1 MKMRL
6 FFIALA
12 TFSTTWAFSN
22 DSLAN
27 DITAQKVFLSYRS
40 MQLLTPK
47 PILVD
52 ALIAESC
59 VVGPSTNVHAES
71 KERYGVHAG
80 VPVNFYANDV
90 ARSAIDRGAKAYSTG
105 AVIVKE
111 KLSPGG
117 KVLAVGGMLKRS
129 PGFDAANGDWEY
141 FYGEGLKTITA
152 GRIESCV
159 SCHSKARHSDYV
171 YLRKARL
178 TP

>member
-27 DITAQKVFLSYRS
+27 DIPAQQVFLSYRS

-80 VPVNFYANDV
+80 VPVNFYANEV
-90 ARSAIDRGAKAYSTG
+90 ASSALEFGTNIYSIGATF
-105 AVIVKE
+105 VKE
-111 KLSPGG
+111 KLSATG
-117 KVLAVGGMLKRS
+117 KVTAVGGMQKRA
-129 PGFDAANGDWEY
+129 PGFDPANGDWEY
-141 FYGEGLKTITA
+141 FYGEPLKSFA
-152 GRIESCV
+152 SGRIESCV
-159 SCHSKARHSDYV
+159 ACHSKTKQTDYV
-171 YLRKARL
+171 FLRKTRL
-178 TP
+178 NR